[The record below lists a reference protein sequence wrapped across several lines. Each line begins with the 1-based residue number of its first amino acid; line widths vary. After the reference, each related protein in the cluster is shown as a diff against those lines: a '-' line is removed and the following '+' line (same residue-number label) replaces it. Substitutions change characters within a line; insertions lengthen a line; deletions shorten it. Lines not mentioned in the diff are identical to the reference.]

1 MCKKNHDGHG
11 SWRTIMFVTRR
22 DDFLCWLCFET
33 CTVGIKWNLYG
44 ADTYSTYLHTYMC
57 PQQTK
62 LLRALN
68 DRLTV
73 CAVRPTITYV
83 FGLQK
88 PCNRNCKYL
97 YHRSADWKW
106 QWSVVHSCPNLY
118 LLSQKSDMSCPVPLN
133 VFSGQTDRQQLTRRP
148 VSEGANFA
156 VASLTVNDS

>member
-1 MCKKNHDGHG
+1 MQEKPWWAWVMANNYVL
-11 SWRTIMFVTRR
+11 WRVVMISCA
-22 DDFLCWLCFET
+22 DYALKHALLELNGT
-33 CTVGIKWNLYG
+33 CMVQIRTQ
-44 ADTYSTYLHTYMC
+44 HTYILTC
-57 PQQTK
+57 AHNR

-68 DRLTV
+68 DSLTV